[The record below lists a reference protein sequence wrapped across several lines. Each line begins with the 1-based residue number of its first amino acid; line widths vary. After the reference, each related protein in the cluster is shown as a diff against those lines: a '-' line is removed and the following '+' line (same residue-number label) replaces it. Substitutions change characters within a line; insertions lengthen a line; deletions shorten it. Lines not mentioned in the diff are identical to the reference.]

1 MKNITDEVKNTLSRL
16 QKYCARE
23 DRSTQRIRERL
34 YDSEKLSPD
43 EKEWIIDQL
52 TQDRFL
58 DDERFASTFV
68 RSKVNQNRWGVE
80 KIKHGLIRH
89 KIKDSIIEKSL
100 AEIDRDQYR
109 KNLHYLLKQKRQ
121 QTDDFV
127 KLTRYLL
134 QRGYR
139 YEEILDVFENIS

>member
-1 MKNITDEVKNTLSRL
+1 MKKITDEVKKNLSRL

-34 YDSEKLSPD
+34 YSIKELSHN

-89 KIKDSIIEKSL
+89 KINERIIEKSL
-100 AEIDRDQYR
+100 TQIDTDQYQE
-109 KNLHYLLKQKRQ
+109 NLHHLLKQKQ
-121 QTDDFV
+121 KQTDDFG
-127 KLTRYLL
+127 KLVRYLL

-139 YEEILDVFENIS
+139 YEEILDVLENIS

>member
-1 MKNITDEVKNTLSRL
+1 MEYPKSSPQPSHHINNQTNVQIMKKIPDEVKKNLYRL

-34 YDSEKLSPD
+34 YSIKELSHN

-80 KIKHGLIRH
+80 KIGRA
-89 KIKDSIIEKSL
+89 SCREREEL
-100 AEIDRDQYR
+100 AERARAVAQA
-109 KNLHYLLKQKRQ
+109 
-121 QTDDFV
+121 T
-127 KLTRYLL
+127 
-134 QRGYR
+134 
-139 YEEILDVFENIS
+139 